1 MASEEVKNILQKKAN
16 TQKPKIFIGMA
27 TCGLGAGA
35 KGVLASIE
43 QELEKQKLQAEVI
56 RTGCIGMCTHE
67 VLVDVIF
74 PGRTRVTYG
83 SVKKTMV
90 PQIIEEHIGK
100 GEAVKKFVLSQMYLN
115 DKIDI
120 PYDGLP
126 FFEDLEIN
134 KGQKK
139 FILRNCGYIDPDSI
153 EEYIATGG
161 YTALKKILKTMTTK
175 DVINEISKSGL
186 RGRGGGGFPTGEKW
200 ASCAKYSADEKFVL
214 CNADEG
220 DPGAFMDRSLL
231 EGDPH
236 AVLEGMIIAGYTMNA
251 TSGYIYV
258 RAEYPLAVRR
268 LKHTIEQAQK
278 YGFLGKNILNSG
290 YSLDIY
296 IKEGAGAFVCGESTS
311 LQNSIEGK
319 RGMPRTRPP
328 QSVEAGLWD
337 KPTVLNNVETFA
349 NVPFIINQGA
359 DWYSKIGTEKSK
371 GTKIFSLTGKIK
383 NAGLVEVPMGT
394 TVRQIVFDMG
404 GGIPKKKRFKAVQI
418 GGPSGGCLPE
428 SLLDSPIDYES
439 LVGAGAMMGSGS
451 FVVVD
456 ETTCMVEMARFFMNF
471 CASESCGKCPPCRIG
486 TTLMLDILTRITQG
500 RGEEKD
506 LEVLEQMCDEIR
518 TMSLCGL
525 GQSAPNPVKSTLRYF
540 KDEYIA
546 HIRDR
551 ICPTATCVGLH
562 KYEVIPEKCTK
573 CQACIRNCPVKAISG
588 NTKEVAFIHQE
599 KCIKCNLCY
608 EKCNFMAI
616 K

>member
-1 MASEEVKNILQKKAN
+1 MASEEVKDILQKKGN

-35 KGVLASIE
+35 KGVLARIE
-43 QELEKQKLQAEVI
+43 QELEKQKLQAEII

-74 PGRTRVTYG
+74 PSRTRVTYG
-83 SVKKTMV
+83 SVKNTMV
-90 PQIIEEHIGK
+90 PQIIEEHVGK

-134 KGQKK
+134 KGQRK

-161 YTALKKILKTMTTK
+161 YTALKKILKTMTPK

-236 AVLEGMIIAGYTMNA
+236 AVLEGMIIAGYTINA
-251 TSGYIYV
+251 TGGYIYV

-439 LVGAGAMMGSGS
+439 LVGADRKS
-451 FVVVD
+451 VV
-456 ETTCMVEMARFFMNF
+456 
-471 CASESCGKCPPCRIG
+471 
-486 TTLMLDILTRITQG
+486 
-500 RGEEKD
+500 
-506 LEVLEQMCDEIR
+506 
-518 TMSLCGL
+518 
-525 GQSAPNPVKSTLRYF
+525 
-540 KDEYIA
+540 
-546 HIRDR
+546 
-551 ICPTATCVGLH
+551 
-562 KYEVIPEKCTK
+562 
-573 CQACIRNCPVKAISG
+573 
-588 NTKEVAFIHQE
+588 
-599 KCIKCNLCY
+599 
-608 EKCNFMAI
+608 
-616 K
+616 

>member
-1 MASEEVKNILQKKAN
+1 MISSKEIIEIQKKAD

-35 KGVLASIE
+35 KGVLASIK
-43 QELEKQKLQAEVI
+43 QELEKQKLEAEI
-56 RTGCIGMCTHE
+56 IHTGCIGMCAHE

-74 PGRTRVTYG
+74 PGRSRVTYG
-83 SVKKTMV
+83 SVKSAMV

-100 GEAVKKFVLSQMYLN
+100 GNAVKKLALSQMQACGASET
-115 DKIDI
+115 
-120 PYDGLP
+120 PYDGIP
-126 FFEDLEIN
+126 FFEELEMN
-134 KGQKK
+134 KGQQK

-153 EEYIATGG
+153 EDYIASGG
-161 YTALKKILKTMTTK
+161 YTALRKVLSTMAPK
-175 DVINEISKSGL
+175 DVIYEISKSGL

-200 ASCAKYSADEKFVL
+200 ASCAKYPADEKFIL

-236 AVLEGMIIAGYTMNA
+236 AVLEGMIIAGYATDA

-258 RAEYPLAVRR
+258 RAEYPLAVKR
-268 LKHTIEQAQK
+268 LKHTIEQAKK

-290 YSLDIY
+290 YNLDLF
-296 IKEGAGAFVCGESTS
+296 IKEGAGAFVCGESTA
-311 LQNSIEGK
+311 LQSSIEGK
-319 RGMPRTRPP
+319 RGMPHTRPP
-328 QSVEAGLWD
+328 QSTEAGLWH

-349 NVPFIINQGA
+349 NVPFIINKGA
-359 DWYSKIGTEKSK
+359 EWYSKIGTEKSK

-383 NAGLVEVPMGT
+383 NAGLVEVPMGAT
-394 TVRQIVFDMG
+394 IRQIVFDMG

-428 SLLDSPIDYES
+428 FLLDSPVDYES

-456 ETTCMVEMARFFMNF
+456 ETTCMVELARFFMNF

-500 RGEEKD
+500 KGEEKD
-506 LEVLEQMCDEIR
+506 LQVLEQMSDEIKA
-518 TMSLCGL
+518 MSLCGL
-525 GQSAPNPVKSTLRYF
+525 GQSAPNPVRSTLRYF

-546 HIRDR
+546 HVRDK
-551 ICPTATCVGLH
+551 ICPTATCIGLH

-588 NTKEVAFIHQE
+588 NTKEVAFIHKE

>member
-1 MASEEVKNILQKKAN
+1 MVSNEIKDTQKKPA
-16 TQKPKIFIGMA
+16 IIIGMA
-27 TCGLGAGA
+27 SCGLGAGA
-35 KGVLASIE
+35 KGVFTSIQ
-43 QELEKQKLQAEVI
+43 QELKKQKLSADI
-56 RTGCIGMCTHE
+56 ISTGCIGMCVHE
-67 VLVDVIF
+67 VLVDVVI
-74 PGRTRVTYG
+74 PGRTRITYG
-83 SVKKTMV
+83 GVKSAMV
-90 PQIIEEHIGK
+90 PQIIEQHVGK
-100 GEAVKKFVLSQMYLN
+100 GEVIKNFALSQMHP
-115 DKIDI
+115 DSKAEI
-120 PYDGLP
+120 PYDGVP
-126 FFEDLEIN
+126 FFNDLEMN
-134 KGQKK
+134 KGQIKY
-139 FILRNCGYIDPDSI
+139 ILRNCGHIDPDSI
-153 EEYIATGG
+153 EDYITTGG
-161 YTALKKILKTMTTK
+161 YTALKKVLTSMTSK

-200 ASCAKYSADEKFVL
+200 ASCARYAADEKFIL

-236 AVLEGMIIAGYTMNA
+236 AVLEGMIIGGYAINA
-251 TSGYIYV
+251 TYGYIYA
-258 RAEYPLAVRR
+258 RAEYPLAVKR
-268 LKHTIEQAQK
+268 LKHTIEQARK

-290 YSLDIY
+290 YSLDIG
-296 IKEGAGAFVCGESTS
+296 IKEGAGAFVCGESTA

-349 NVPFIINQGA
+349 NVPFIINRGA
-359 DWYSKIGTEKSK
+359 DWYAKIGTEKSK

-394 TVRQIVFDMG
+394 TIRQIVFDMG
-404 GGIPKKKRFKAVQI
+404 GGIPRKKRFKAVQI

-456 ETTCMVEMARFFMNF
+456 EATCMVEMARFFMNF
-471 CASESCGKCPPCRIG
+471 CANESCGKCPPCRIG

-500 RGEEKD
+500 LGDEKD
-506 LEVLEQMCDEIR
+506 LEILEDMCDEIK

-546 HIRDR
+546 HIRDKA
-551 ICPTATCVGLH
+551 CPTSMCVALH
-562 KYEVIPEKCTK
+562 KYEVVSEKCTK
-573 CQACIRNCPVKAISG
+573 CQACIKNCPVKAISG
-588 NTKEVAFIHQE
+588 NTKEVAFIH
-599 KCIKCNLCY
+599 KDICIKCNLCY